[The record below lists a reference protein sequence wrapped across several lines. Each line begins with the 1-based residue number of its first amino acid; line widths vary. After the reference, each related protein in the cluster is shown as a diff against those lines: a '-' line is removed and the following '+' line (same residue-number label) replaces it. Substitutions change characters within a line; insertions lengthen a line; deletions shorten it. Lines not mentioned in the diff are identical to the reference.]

1 MIQRIQTLFLLLG
14 AISAGFISMN
24 LLGIWEHFAF
34 AIAALVSLIII
45 FLYKKRKL
53 QISLSTWLVLPL
65 YATGIIIILFFSKG
79 HYDESQNNTPLIIS
93 FFVEQTKNIAEQ
105 AKNILNLSEQY
116 KIEIEKMHR
125 YVLEQKEK
133 KDSNLS
139 SIRWHYNEI

>member
-45 FLYKKRKL
+45 FMYKKRKL

-79 HYDESQNNTPLIIS
+79 HYADNNDNTPLIIS
-93 FFVEQTKNIAEQ
+93 FFVGLVAT
-105 AKNILNLSEQY
+105 ILA
-116 KIEIEKMHR
+116 IF
-125 YVLEQKEK
+125 
-133 KDSNLS
+133 
-139 SIRWHYNEI
+139 SIRKDERTVQESNRLR

>member
-53 QISLSTWLVLPL
+53 QISLSTWLVIPL
-65 YATGIIIILFFSKG
+65 YITGIIIILFINKDQ
-79 HYDESQNNTPLIIS
+79 YAKNNDNTPLIIS
-93 FFVEQTKNIAEQ
+93 FFVGLVAT
-105 AKNILNLSEQY
+105 ILA
-116 KIEIEKMHR
+116 IF
-125 YVLEQKEK
+125 
-133 KDSNLS
+133 
-139 SIRWHYNEI
+139 SIRKDERTVQESNRLR

>member
-53 QISLSTWLVLPL
+53 QISLSTWLVIPL
-65 YATGIIIILFFSKG
+65 YITGIIIILFINKD
-79 HYDESQNNTPLIIS
+79 HYAENNDNTPLVIS
-93 FFVEQTKNIAEQ
+93 FFVGLVAT
-105 AKNILNLSEQY
+105 ILA
-116 KIEIEKMHR
+116 IF
-125 YVLEQKEK
+125 
-133 KDSNLS
+133 
-139 SIRWHYNEI
+139 SIRKDERTVQESNRLR

>member
-53 QISLSTWLVLPL
+53 QIKAKHIFFIFLDQNQFLPFL
-65 YATGIIIILFFSKG
+65 
-79 HYDESQNNTPLIIS
+79 EN
-93 FFVEQTKNIAEQ
+93 
-105 AKNILNLSEQY
+105 Y
-116 KIEIEKMHR
+116 KK
-125 YVLEQKEK
+125 Y
-133 KDSNLS
+133 
-139 SIRWHYNEI
+139 